1 MRFFLFVLIV
11 FLSLSYSLYFHYWKG
26 DFTPIKSYGV
36 AFNKVRKRLGIP
48 LIEKKWQDIDPS
60 QTMWHDTSH
69 YHLSKILIVK
79 QNFINS
85 EIDEF
90 KINDDSNLVVINNY
104 DRNSY
109 RVINSRYY
117 VKIRNEYK
125 RISISKIKYKELL
138 NSFVKGADYTTTTAK
153 QMILKYKL
161 K

>member
-26 DFTPIKSYGV
+26 EFTPIKSYGM
-36 AFNKVRKRLGIP
+36 AFNNVRKRLGIP
-48 LIEKKWQDIDPS
+48 LIEKTWQDIDPS

-104 DRNSY
+104 DRNSHRIVY
-109 RVINSRYY
+109 SRFY
-117 VKIRNEYK
+117 VNILNEYD
-125 RISISKIKYKELL
+125 RLSISKKKYKELL
-138 NSFVKGADYTTTTAK
+138 NRIVHKCN
-153 QMILKYKL
+153 
-161 K
+161 

>member
-1 MRFFLFVLIV
+1 MRFFLFVLFV

-36 AFNKVRKRLGIP
+36 EFNNVRKRLGIP
-48 LIEKKWQDIDPS
+48 LIEKTWQDIDPS

-104 DRNSY
+104 DRNIY
-109 RVINSRYY
+109 RIVYSRFYLN
-117 VKIRNEYK
+117 ILNEYD
-125 RISISKIKYKELL
+125 RLSISKKKYKELL
-138 NSFVKGADYTTTTAK
+138 NRLVHKCN
-153 QMILKYKL
+153 
-161 K
+161 